1 MESIVQTIERLL
13 IKLEN
18 EVLELKEAKDS
29 FDIDDLGRY
38 FSALSN
44 EANLREVDFAWLVFG
59 VADKTR
65 EIVGT
70 QFKDSEKALNKLKND
85 MAQHTTGNIIFRE
98 ILPVQYQGNKNY
110 RH

>member
-13 IKLEN
+13 IKPEN

-44 EANLREVDFAWLVFG
+44 EASLREVDFAWLVFG

-65 EIVGT
+65 EKGVLGHLSFT
-70 QFKDSEKALNKLKND
+70 YTKETSFC
-85 MAQHTTGNIIFRE
+85 TGSK
-98 ILPVQYQGNKNY
+98 QGKQ